1 MKPDFKAMSRK
12 ELRAYILKH
21 RDDDEAFYAYMDK
34 LEAEAT
40 WVEFPAPKSIDDLK
54 NFPELLEKYGKLRP
68 GEL

>member
-12 ELRAYILKH
+12 ELRAYILQH
-21 RDDDEAFYAYMDK
+21 RYDDEAFYTYIDK

-54 NFPELLEKYGKLRP
+54 NFSELLEKYGKLRQ